1 MNKSYIID
9 LQEADD
15 GTGDAILQFPD
26 ELIAET
32 GWKEGT
38 VLNLRVERPVQ
49 TASFDVKNRILTLPV
64 LDKNIS
70 GALYD
75 LFTGHEVGH
84 ALYTPIDGMLKARKE
99 NVIRDVTNVVEDS
112 RIERKIKHKY
122 PGLKN
127 SFVKAYGEL
136 MDRDFFGIKG
146 TDINKMNFLDR
157 INLHCKGGAA
167 LRIQFN
173 DEERGLLNEVE
184 TTETYDIVIDVS
196 KKIIEYMKRKLEEE
210 EQKRAKAKAEGD
222 DGDDEDQSEYEEVD
236 FDDQGNSKEQT
247 FEDGEDVGEQE
258 VESNK
263 QSDSDEF
270 DSVEEDK
277 KVSLE
282 DQIRSFTDAAYK
294 ENEKQLFDN
303 RLSNIIYANIPYF
316 NPKDVV
322 DHKYIWKK
330 YKEENFISSTETFL
344 KIRNESNKVV
354 SYLVKEFEMRKN
366 ADQLKRTTTA
376 KTGELNMNKIYSYG
390 FSEDIFK
397 KISVVPGGKSH
408 GLVMFLDWS
417 GSMHEH
423 IGNTMKQLINLVL
436 FCKKMNIPYEVF
448 AFVEDTDREKL
459 TQQVRKVNDI
469 YFKPY
474 GLMNLLSSRMSSS
487 EFTYACSS
495 LVCMAGLANVRGY
508 LPHWLHM
515 QGTPLNQAIVHAM
528 TIVPE
533 FQKKNKLQIVNTIFL
548 TDGESNNSNRYLQ
561 HDPYYG
567 LTDVHMKC
575 ERLVIRDPVTKHEEK
590 VDNRGMYE
598 TQTNAFIRLLKAR
611 TGSNIIGFYVITGR
625 DFNRKIHQWFPKQMN
640 HEEMK
645 DNFRKSK
652 FAILENTGYDEYYI
666 LRSNGLDTDED
677 STFEV
682 KEGVTFKGIASA
694 FTKYN
699 SGKYNSRVVLNR
711 FIGLIT

>member
-1 MNKSYIID
+1 MELLESKS
-9 LQEADD
+9 LLAKLMATE
-15 GTGDAILQFPD
+15 
-26 ELIAET
+26 
-32 GWKEGT
+32 
-38 VLNLRVERPVQ
+38 NLVVEQRPVQ

-184 TTETYDIVIDVS
+184 TTETYDNVIDVS

-436 FCKKMNIPYEVF
+436 FCEKMNIPYEVF

>member
-1 MNKSYIID
+1 MELLESKS
-9 LQEADD
+9 LLAKLMATE
-15 GTGDAILQFPD
+15 
-26 ELIAET
+26 
-32 GWKEGT
+32 
-38 VLNLRVERPVQ
+38 NLVVEQRPVA

-70 GALYD
+70 SALYD

-84 ALYTPIDGMLKARKE
+84 ALYTPMEGMMKAKEE
-99 NVIRDVTNVVEDS
+99 NVIRDVANVVEDS
-112 RIERKIKHKY
+112 RIERKIKYKY

-127 SFVKAYGEL
+127 SFVKAYVEL
-136 MDRDFFGIKG
+136 MDKDFFGIKG

-173 DEERGLLNEVE
+173 DEERDLLNEVE
-184 TTETYDIVIDVS
+184 TTETYDDVIDVS
-196 KKIIEYMKRKLEEE
+196 KKIIEYMKSKLEEE
-210 EQKRAKAKAEGD
+210 EQKRAKAKAENND
-222 DGDDEDQSEYEEVD
+222 DGEDEDQSEYEEVD
-236 FDDQGNSKEQT
+236 FDDQGNSLEKT
-247 FEDGEDVGEQE
+247 FEDGDE
-258 VESNK
+258 VDQNDIQTNELN
-263 QSDSDEF
+263 SDKF
-270 DSVEEDK
+270 GKKEEDK

-303 RLSNIIYANIPYF
+303 SLSNIIYANIPHF

-322 DHKYIWKK
+322 DHKYIWKR
-330 YKEENFISSTETFL
+330 YKEENFSSSTETFL

-376 KTGELNMNKIYSYG
+376 KTGELNMSKIYSYG

-417 GSMHEH
+417 GSMIDH

-448 AFVEDTDREKL
+448 AFIEDTDNGKK
-459 TQQVRKVNDI
+459 TVQVKKENDI
-469 YFKPY
+469 YFAPY

-495 LVCMAGLANVRGY
+495 LVYMAGLGNNRGY
-508 LPHWLHM
+508 LPHWMHM

-561 HDPYYG
+561 KDPYYG
-567 LTDVHMKC
+567 LTDVSMKC
-575 ERLVIRDPVTKHEEK
+575 ERLVIRDPVTRHEEK
-590 VDNRGMYE
+590 IDYRNSYE
-598 TQTNAFIRLLKAR
+598 AQTNAFIRLLKAR
-611 TGSNIIGFYVITGR
+611 TGSNVIGFYVISGR
-625 DFNRKIHQWFPKQMN
+625 DFSRKVHQWFPKQTN

-652 FAILENTGYDEYYI
+652 FAILQNTGYDEYYI

-682 KEGVTFKGIASA
+682 KENSTFRGIASA

-699 SGKYNSRVVLNR
+699 SGKHNSRVVLNR
-711 FIGLIT
+711 FIGLIA

>member
-1 MNKSYIID
+1 
-9 LQEADD
+9 
-15 GTGDAILQFPD
+15 
-26 ELIAET
+26 
-32 GWKEGT
+32 
-38 VLNLRVERPVQ
+38 
-49 TASFDVKNRILTLPV
+49 
-64 LDKNIS
+64 
-70 GALYD
+70 
-75 LFTGHEVGH
+75 
-84 ALYTPIDGMLKARKE
+84 
-99 NVIRDVTNVVEDS
+99 
-112 RIERKIKHKY
+112 
-122 PGLKN
+122 
-127 SFVKAYGEL
+127 
-136 MDRDFFGIKG
+136 
-146 TDINKMNFLDR
+146 
-157 INLHCKGGAA
+157 
-167 LRIQFN
+167 
-173 DEERGLLNEVE
+173 
-184 TTETYDIVIDVS
+184 
-196 KKIIEYMKRKLEEE
+196 
-210 EQKRAKAKAEGD
+210 
-222 DGDDEDQSEYEEVD
+222 
-236 FDDQGNSKEQT
+236 
-247 FEDGEDVGEQE
+247 
-258 VESNK
+258 
-263 QSDSDEF
+263 
-270 DSVEEDK
+270 
-277 KVSLE
+277 
-282 DQIRSFTDAAYK
+282 
-294 ENEKQLFDN
+294 
-303 RLSNIIYANIPYF
+303 
-316 NPKDVV
+316 
-322 DHKYIWKK
+322 
-330 YKEENFISSTETFL
+330 
-344 KIRNESNKVV
+344 
-354 SYLVKEFEMRKN
+354 MRKN

-611 TGSNIIGFYVITGR
+611 TGSIIIGFYVITGR

>member
-1 MNKSYIID
+1 MELLESKS
-9 LQEADD
+9 LLAKLMATE
-15 GTGDAILQFPD
+15 
-26 ELIAET
+26 
-32 GWKEGT
+32 
-38 VLNLRVERPVQ
+38 NLVVEQRPVP

-70 GALYD
+70 SALYD

-84 ALYTPIDGMLKARKE
+84 ALYTPMDGMLKARDEK
-99 NVIRDVTNVVEDS
+99 VIRDVSNVVEDS
-112 RIERKIKHKY
+112 RIERKIKYKY

-136 MDRDFFGIKG
+136 MSRDFFGIKG

-167 LRIQFN
+167 LRIEFN

-184 TTETYDIVIDVS
+184 TTETYDDVIDVS
-196 KKIIEYMKRKLEEE
+196 KKIIKYMKRRLEEE
-210 EQKRAKAKAEGD
+210 EQKRAKAKAENND
-222 DGDDEDQSEYEEVD
+222 DGEDEDESEYEEVD

-247 FEDGEDVGEQE
+247 FEDGEDVEEQE

-263 QSDSDEF
+263 QSDGDEF

-303 RLSNIIYANIPYF
+303 SLSNIIYANIPYF

-322 DHKYIWKK
+322 DHKYIWKR
-330 YKEENFISSTETFL
+330 YKEENFSSSTETFL

-417 GSMHEH
+417 GSMIDH

-448 AFVEDTDREKL
+448 AFVEDTETEKL
-459 TQQVRKVNDI
+459 TKQTPKENDI

-487 EFTYACSS
+487 EFTYAGSS
-495 LVCMAGLANVRGY
+495 LVCMAGLGKVRGY
-508 LPHWLHM
+508 FPHWMHM

-548 TDGESNNSNRYLQ
+548 TDGESNNANRYLQ
-561 HDPYYG
+561 KDSYYG

-590 VDNRGMYE
+590 IDGKNGYE
-598 TQTNAFIRLLKAR
+598 AQTNAFIRLLKAR
-611 TGSNIIGFYVITGR
+611 TGSNVIGFYVINGR
-625 DFNRKIHQWFPKQMN
+625 DFNRKVHQWFPKQMN

-682 KEGVTFKGIASA
+682 KENSTFRGIASA

-699 SGKYNSRVVLNR
+699 NGKHNSRVVLNR

>member
-1 MNKSYIID
+1 MELLESKS
-9 LQEADD
+9 LLAKLMATE
-15 GTGDAILQFPD
+15 
-26 ELIAET
+26 
-32 GWKEGT
+32 
-38 VLNLRVERPVQ
+38 NLVVEQRPVP

-70 GALYD
+70 SALYD

-84 ALYTPIDGMLKARKE
+84 ALYTPMEGMIKAKE
-99 NVIRDVTNVVEDS
+99 EKVIPDVTNVVEDS
-112 RIERKIKHKY
+112 RIERKIKYKY
-122 PGLKN
+122 TVLKN

-173 DEERGLLNEVE
+173 DEERGLLDEVE
-184 TTETYDIVIDVS
+184 TTETYDDVIDVS
-196 KKIIEYMKRKLEEE
+196 KKIIEYMKRQLEEQ
-210 EQKRAKAKAEGD
+210 EQKRAKAKAENGDD
-222 DGDDEDQSEYEEVD
+222 DGDDENQSEIEEVE
-236 FDDQGNSKEQT
+236 FEDQGNSKEQT
-247 FEDGEDVGEQE
+247 FEDGEDVEEQE
-258 VESNK
+258 VESNQ

-270 DSVEEDK
+270 NSVEEDK

-303 RLSNIIYANIPYF
+303 SVSHIIYANIPHF

-322 DHKYIWKK
+322 DHKYIWKR
-330 YKEENFISSTETFL
+330 YKEENFTSSPETFL

-366 ADQLKRTTTA
+366 ADQLKRATTA
-376 KTGELNMNKIYSYG
+376 KTGELNMSKIYSYG

-397 KISVVPGGKSH
+397 KITVVPGGKSH

-417 GSMHEH
+417 GSMIDH

-436 FCKKMNIPYEVF
+436 FCKKMNIPYDVY
-448 AFVEDTDREKL
+448 AFIEDTDTQNL
-459 TQQVRKVNDI
+459 TKQVAKENDLH
-469 YFKPY
+469 FKPY
-474 GLMNLLSSRMSSS
+474 GLMNLLSSRMSSA

-495 LVCMAGLANVRGY
+495 LVCMAGLSNVRAY
-508 LPHWLHM
+508 CPSWLYM

-533 FQKKNKLQIVNTIFL
+533 FQKKHKLQIVNTIFL
-548 TDGESNNSNRYLQ
+548 TDGESNNSNRYYQ
-561 HDPYYG
+561 RDSYYG

-575 ERLVIRDPVTKHEEK
+575 ERLIIRDPVTKHEQK
-590 VDNRGMYE
+590 IDNRSGYSA
-598 TQTNAFIRLLKAR
+598 QTNALIRLLKSR
-611 TGSNIIGFYVITGR
+611 TGSNVIGFYVINGR
-625 DFNRKIHQWFPKQMN
+625 DFNRKVHEWFPKQMN

-645 DNFRKSK
+645 DNFRKTK
-652 FAILENTGYDEYYI
+652 YAILENTGYDEYYI

-682 KEGVTFKGIASA
+682 KENSTFRGIASA

-699 SGKYNSRVVLNR
+699 SGKHNSRVVLNR
-711 FIGLIT
+711 FIGLIA

>member
-1 MNKSYIID
+1 M
-9 LQEADD
+9 
-15 GTGDAILQFPD
+15 
-26 ELIAET
+26 ELIESKSLLAKLMATE
-32 GWKEGT
+32 
-38 VLNLRVERPVQ
+38 NLVVEQRPVQ

-70 GALYD
+70 SSLYD

-84 ALYTPIDGMLKARKE
+84 ALYTPMEGMLKAKE
-99 NVIRDVTNVVEDS
+99 LKINRDVANVVEDS
-112 RIERKIKHKY
+112 RIERKIKYKY

-136 MDRDFFGIKG
+136 MDKDFFGIKG
-146 TDINKMNFLDR
+146 TDINKMNFIDR

-184 TTETYDIVIDVS
+184 ATETYDDVIDVS
-196 KKIIEYMKRKLEEE
+196 KKIIEYMKRQLEEQA
-210 EQKRAKAKAEGD
+210 QKRAKAKAEEGESD
-222 DGDDEDQSEYEEVD
+222 DGAGEEEYEYEEVD
-236 FDDQGNSKEQT
+236 FDDQGNSQEQS
-247 FEDGEDVGEQE
+247 FEDDGEEVEEQD

-270 DSVEEDK
+270 ESEEDDK
-277 KVSLE
+277 QAKLE
-282 DQIRSFTDAAYK
+282 DEIRSFTDAAYK
-294 ENEKQLFDN
+294 ENEKLLFDN
-303 RLSNIIYANIPYF
+303 TVNHIIYANVPYLD
-316 NPKDVV
+316 PKKVV
-322 DHKYIWKK
+322 DHKEIWKR
-330 YKEENFISSTETFL
+330 YKDEDFHSSPETFL

-366 ADQLKRTTTA
+366 ADQLKRASTA
-376 KTGELNMNKIYSYG
+376 KTGELNMSKIYSYG

-397 KISVVPGGKSH
+397 KITVVPGGKSH

-417 GSMHEH
+417 GSMIDH

-436 FCKKMNIPYEVF
+436 FCKKMNIPYDVY
-448 AFVEDTDREKL
+448 AFVEETDTGMCK
-459 TQQVRKVNDI
+459 QVPKENDM

-474 GLMNLLSSRMSSS
+474 GCMNLLSSRMTSA

-495 LVCMAGLANVRGY
+495 LVCMAGLAKTRSY
-508 LPHWLHM
+508 FPYWMHM

-548 TDGESNNSNRYLQ
+548 TDGESNNTNRYYQ
-561 HDPYYG
+561 KDSYYG
-567 LTDVHMKC
+567 LTDTQMKC
-575 ERLVIRDPVTKHEEK
+575 ERLVMRDPVTKHEQK
-590 VDNRGMYE
+590 IDNKSGYSA
-598 TQTNAFIRLLKAR
+598 QTNALIRLLKAR
-611 TGSNIIGFYVITGR
+611 TGSNVIGFYVINGR
-625 DFNRKIHQWFPKQMN
+625 DFNRKVHEWFPKQMN
-640 HEEMK
+640 HEEIK

-652 FAILENTGYDEYYI
+652 FAVLENTGYDEYYI
-666 LRSNGLDTDED
+666 LRSSSLDTDED

-682 KEGVTFKGIASA
+682 KENSTFRGIASA

-699 SGKYNSRVVLNR
+699 SGKHNSRVVLNR
-711 FIGLIT
+711 FIGLIA